1 MYSAKSR
8 NLNPVKFFTDKRLPS
23 DLLDYRGL
31 TWLLLLRWYCWCCS
45 SCSSVHITAADTA
58 DCQTPE
64 FRWST
69 AVTVTCYMT
78 PIKALLVCHPLIDMI
93 DIIVSIVRLYF
104 IVSMQYPVLSFSLHC
119 PWLAAS
125 KVCSHYLSCF
135 RSFPLLGT
143 KRVFIVIYLCATQK
157 SLWKWFLVT
166 VSPLRLRLTL
176 TAATVTAWP
185 GPPPLNPTFPD
196 SWSWDRLTGWAPVS
210 LADWKWSDPGSLLSV
225 SRSQCSPLIRLWS
238 VAANICKIAATAPT
252 YPNLSLAGQCIQDIN

>member
-1 MYSAKSR
+1 M
-8 NLNPVKFFTDKRLPS
+8 
-23 DLLDYRGL
+23 
-31 TWLLLLRWYCWCCS
+31 LLRWYCWCCS

-166 VSPLRLRLTL
+166 VSPLRLRLTQ

-238 VAANICKIAATAPT
+238 LAANICKIAATAPT
-252 YPNLSLAGQCIQDIN
+252 YPNLSLAGQCVQDIN